1 MKFKTV
7 IARLLASA
15 SLFQAMPAWAQ
26 ASEEGASGLEEIIVT
41 ARRREESL
49 QDVPVAVSVIT
60 QTQLQNNLASDLL
73 KIAELAPQVII
84 GRQTVGT
91 GAVIGIRGIS
101 STATDPGLDQ
111 SVAVAID
118 NVVLSRGRIV
128 TAGMFDLAQVEVLE
142 GPQALFFGKNSPAG
156 VISLRSAN
164 PGPNFEGYL
173 RGGYEFNA
181 DERYL
186 EGAVSGPLSDT
197 VGARL
202 AFRASEMAGWLH
214 NVAQPVADPTIA
226 GVTVPGATN
235 GRRQPNGR
243 DLSARLTVAWKPDDT
258 VDVDLKLLLNHQR
271 NNSSTGYAETFC
283 TNGRTQPTL
292 LGTIPL
298 PFADCKKNQVK
309 AEGGLPETFAANYPH
324 GNGGVPFYRTDA
336 VLGSLSITKDF
347 GNATLVSTTGYYQ
360 QDFVDNRNADFTEF
374 SKIWSVQEENYEL
387 ITQELRL
394 NTDFDGPINL
404 LAGAYYEDAKRFF
417 GNYPDL
423 FHAGLN
429 VAANNYTTV
438 EAIAHAKSR
447 SYSLFGQLRWK
458 ILPSLELTAGARYS
472 NDRKR
477 QAIYNRTVGVS
488 TLPFRAAGDVLRARL
503 HDDNVSPE
511 ITLSWKPAKD
521 QLLYGAYKTGYKAGA
536 ISTAA
541 LLLRTATP
549 DNVKVGAEKARGF
562 EMGYKAELFDR
573 RLRFDVAAYQY
584 RYSDLQLGTFDP
596 VLLSFRVQN
605 AAVARTRG
613 VQGSF
618 NWLVAEG
625 FTLKG
630 NVGYNK
636 ARYRRFRD
644 AQCYPGQTAALGCV
658 SSRQILTGERLPRA
672 PDLSFNIGGNY
683 TVPVGDWRLDLSADG
698 TFSSKYQTA
707 ADNTPAGIQKSFW
720 RLNAAIQV
728 SPPGERLKFSL
739 IGRNLTDSY
748 YLVSTT
754 GRPAAST
761 SEWIGVFNRPREV
774 AFQAEFKF

>member
-1 MKFKTV
+1 MN
-7 IARLLASA
+7 RLMIGLLGSV
-15 SLFQAMPAWAQ
+15 SLLQAAPAWCQSSAD
-26 ASEEGASGLEEIIVT
+26 EEASGLQDIVVT

-60 QTQLQNNLASDLL
+60 QAQLQNNLASDLL

-118 NVVLSRGRIV
+118 NVVLSGGRIV
-128 TAGMFDLAQVEVLE
+128 TAGMFDLAQVEVME

-156 VISLRSAN
+156 VISLRSAG
-164 PGPNFEGYL
+164 PGSYFEGYL

-181 DERYL
+181 DERFL

-197 VGARL
+197 LGARI
-202 AFRASEMAGWLH
+202 AFRASEMEGWLR

-226 GVTVPGATN
+226 GVTVPGASN
-235 GRRQPNGR
+235 GRRQPEGR
-243 DLSARLTVAWKPDDT
+243 DIAARLTATWKPTDT
-258 VDVDLKLLLNHQR
+258 LDVELKALVSHQR
-271 NNSSTGYAETFC
+271 NNSSTGYVETFC
-283 TNGRTQPTL
+283 NNGRTQPTL

-309 AEGGLPETFAANYPH
+309 AEGGLPDKFAANYPH
-324 GNGGVPFYRTDA
+324 GHGGVPFYRTDA
-336 VLGSLSITKDF
+336 VLGSLTISKDF
-347 GNATLVSTTGYYQ
+347 SNATLTSTTGYYQ
-360 QDFVDNRNADFTEF
+360 QDFVDNRNADFTPF
-374 SKIWSVQEENYEL
+374 SKIWSVQEEDYEL
-387 ITQELRL
+387 ITQEVRF
-394 NTDFDGPINL
+394 NTELDGPFNL
-404 LAGAYYEDAKRFF
+404 MAGGYYEDAKRFF

-447 SYSLFGQLRWK
+447 SYSLFGQVRWK

-472 NDRKR
+472 NDRKS
-477 QAIYNRTVGVS
+477 QAIYNRSVGVT
-488 TLPFRAAGDVLRARL
+488 TLPLRPAGDVLHARL

-511 ITLSWKPAKD
+511 VTLSWKPAED
-521 QLLYGAYKTGYKAGA
+521 QLLYAAYKSGYKAGA

-541 LLLRTATP
+541 LLLKSATS
-549 DNVKVGAEKARGF
+549 DNVKVGAEKAHGF
-562 EMGYKAELFDR
+562 EAGYKAELLDR
-573 RLRFDVAAYQY
+573 HLRFDIAAYQY

-596 VLLSFRVQN
+596 VLLSFRIQN

-613 VQGSF
+613 IQASL
-618 NWLVAEG
+618 NWLVTDA

-630 NVGYNK
+630 NIGYNK
-636 ARYRRFRD
+636 ARYRRFAD
-644 AQCYPGQTAALGCV
+644 AQCYPGQTAAQGCA
-658 SSRQILTGERLPRA
+658 SSRQSLTGERLTRA
-672 PDLSFNIGGNY
+672 PDLSFNIGGEYNL
-683 TVPVGDWRLDLSADG
+683 PVGEWSLKLSADG
-698 TFSSKYQTA
+698 TYTSKYQTA
-707 ADNTPAGIQKSFW
+707 ADNAPAGMQQAFW
-720 RLNAAIQV
+720 RLNAAVRV
-728 SPPGERLKFSL
+728 SAPGDHLSFSL

-748 YLVSTT
+748 SLVGVW
-754 GRPAAST
+754 GRPAATT

-774 AFQAEFKF
+774 ALQAEYKF